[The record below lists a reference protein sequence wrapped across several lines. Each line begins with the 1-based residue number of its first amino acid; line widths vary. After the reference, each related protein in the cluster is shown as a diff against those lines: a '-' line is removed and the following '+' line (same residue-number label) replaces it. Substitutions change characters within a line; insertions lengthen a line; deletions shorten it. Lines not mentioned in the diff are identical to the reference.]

1 MANLTIVKRLYLGF
15 GLLLTLLVGLAA
27 IATHTLSNA
36 NKEIFETVRLYNQS
50 SYIQSALKDVA
61 LIRGYMWGA
70 IATPDKT
77 TAEEQ
82 IQNMDNASKSAERT
96 LAQLVS
102 SIQNPARKAK
112 ADELSLLLKNYQK
125 DTMALVEV
133 SKQERASQSF
143 EEIRQ
148 KTIVTFDTLNG
159 MASALASEYVERAQK
174 NGLQCEDQVEKS
186 QFLVIGLGVAAVVI
200 GLLSAWS
207 IVVSI
212 THPLTGIIQSVK
224 ALGRNETDM
233 VVQAAQRKDEFGPLG
248 QALEQWRLGIIAAR
262 EREQHEKAEQQRQ
275 IDRQH
280 RIDDLTA
287 DFDRKVGDVLAMVT
301 GASTELN
308 STAQTMAANAEQTRR
323 QSERVSSA
331 SAEAASNVQA
341 AATAAE
347 ELSASIHEIAR
358 QVEQSSVAS
367 RSASEEADLADQTIK
382 ELADMSNKIGEVV
395 RLITDIASQ
404 TNLLALNAT
413 IEAARAGDAGK
424 GFAVVAGEV
433 KNLANQTGRAT
444 DEIGTQIG
452 GVQNATSKAVSAIA
466 GIVGR
471 IEEINQISSAIASA
485 VEQQSAATSEIAR
498 SVENAATGTQDVSEN
513 IESVTETA
521 SETGAAASQVLSAS
535 ESLSREAVNLHAIV
549 RAFLDDVKAA

>member
-1 MANLTIVKRLYLGF
+1 MGNLTIVKRLYLGF
-15 GLLLTLLVGLAA
+15 GLLLALLVGLAA
-27 IATHTLSNA
+27 IATHTLSGA
-36 NKEIFETVRLYNQS
+36 NRDIFETVRLYDQS
-50 SYIQSALKDVA
+50 SRIQSALRDVA

-70 IATPDKT
+70 IATPDKAT
-77 TAEEQ
+77 VDEQ
-82 IQNMDNASKSAERT
+82 IRSMDSTFKSAGRT
-96 LAQLVS
+96 LTELIS
-102 SIQNPARKAK
+102 SIRDPARKAK
-112 ADELSLLLKNYQK
+112 ASEIPRLLEAYQK
-125 DTMALVEV
+125 DALALIE
-133 SKQERASQSF
+133 ASAQGMTSRNF

-148 KTIVTFDTLNG
+148 RTIVTFDTLNS
-159 MASALASEYVERAQK
+159 MSSALAAEYVERAET
-174 NGLQCEDQVEKS
+174 NGLKCEGQVEES
-186 QFLVIGLGVAAVVI
+186 QFVVIGLGIAAVAL
-200 GLLSAWS
+200 GLFSAWS
-207 IVVSI
+207 IVISI
-212 THPLTGIIQSVK
+212 TRPLTSIIQSVK
-224 ALGRNETDM
+224 ALGRNETD
-233 VVQAAQRKDEFGPLG
+233 VAIESARRKDEFGPLG
-248 QALEQWRLGIIAAR
+248 QALEQWRLGIIAER
-262 EREQHEKAEQQRQ
+262 EREQRETAERQRQ
-275 IDRQH
+275 ADRQR
-280 RIDDLTA
+280 RIDDLTG
-287 DFDRKVGDVLAMVT
+287 DFDRKVGDVLDTVT

-308 STAQTMAANAEQTRR
+308 STAQTMADNAEQTRR

-358 QVEQSSVAS
+358 QVEQSSIAS

-444 DEIGTQIG
+444 DEIGTQIS
-452 GVQNATSKAVSAIA
+452 GVQSATSKAVSAIA

-471 IEEINQISSAIASA
+471 IEEINQISSTIASA

-498 SVENAATGTQDVSEN
+498 SVENAATGTQDVSHN

-535 ESLSREAVNLHAIV
+535 ESLSREAVNLHQMV
-549 RAFLDDVKAA
+549 TSFLDAVKKA

>member
-1 MANLTIVKRLYLGF
+1 MKDIKISTKLYLGF
-15 GLLLTLLVGLAA
+15 GFLIFLLMIISGISAFSVSHLAEATSGTLRLNAQSTHIQRALKEVALARG
-27 IATHTLSNA
+27 
-36 NKEIFETVRLYNQS
+36 TVWVMVS
-50 SYIQSALKDVA
+50 MPDSALYQERTARVEESFK
-61 LIRGYMWGA
+61 
-70 IATPDKT
+70 
-77 TAEEQ
+77 TAEERLGMLLSVVEDSERREKTKQ
-82 IQNMDNASKSAERT
+82 LQALISQYQQQTKELLRFSAQGTSSASFRSMGDQTAVTFKSLNDLGTALAMNYVNNA
-96 LAQLVS
+96 
-102 SIQNPARKAK
+102 
-112 ADELSLLLKNYQK
+112 
-125 DTMALVEV
+125 
-133 SKQERASQSF
+133 
-143 EEIRQ
+143 Q
-148 KTIVTFDTLNG
+148 KTG
-159 MASALASEYVERAQK
+159 
-174 NGLQCEDQVEKS
+174 EKS
-186 QFLVIGLGVAAVVI
+186 HSDGRTSQIVVIGLGVAALII

-207 IVVSI
+207 IVISI
-212 THPLTGIIQSVK
+212 TRPLASIIQSIH
-224 ALGRNETDM
+224 ALGRNETDLIIRE
-233 VVQAAQRKDEFGPLG
+233 ADRKDEFGPLG
-248 QALEQWRLGIIAAR
+248 GALEQRRLGIIAER
-262 EREQHEKAEQQRQ
+262 EREQREKADQQQQIERQ
-275 IDRQH
+275 R

-287 DFDRKVGDVLAMVT
+287 AFDRKIGDVLAMVT

-331 SAEAASNVQA
+331 STEAANNVQA

-358 QVEQSSVAS
+358 QVEQSSIAS
-367 RSASEEADLADQTIK
+367 RSASEEADLANQTIK

-444 DEIGTQIG
+444 DEIGTQIS
-452 GVQNATSKAVSAIA
+452 GVQSATNKAVSAIA

-471 IEEINQISSAIASA
+471 IEEINQISSTIASA

-498 SVENAATGTQDVSEN
+498 SVENAATGTQDVSHN

-549 RAFLDDVKAA
+549 QTFLDEVKAA

>member
-1 MANLTIVKRLYLGF
+1 SG
-15 GLLLTLLVGLAA
+15 
-27 IATHTLSNA
+27 
-36 NKEIFETVRLYNQS
+36 
-50 SYIQSALKDVA
+50 
-61 LIRGYMWGA
+61 
-70 IATPDKT
+70 
-77 TAEEQ
+77 
-82 IQNMDNASKSAERT
+82 
-96 LAQLVS
+96 
-102 SIQNPARKAK
+102 IQNPERKVK
-112 ADELSLLLKNYQK
+112 AEEISRLLQSYQK
-125 DTMALVEV
+125 DTMALVE
-133 SKQERASQSF
+133 ASEHGMTSRNF

-159 MASALASEYVERAQK
+159 MASTMVSDYVERAQK
-174 NGLQCEDQVEKS
+174 NGLQCEDQVQKS
-186 QFLVIGLGVAAVVI
+186 QFVVIGLGVAAAVI

-207 IVVSI
+207 IVISI
-212 THPLTGIIQSVK
+212 TRPLTGIIQLVH

-233 VVQAAQRKDEFGPLG
+233 IVQAAQRKDEFGPLG
-248 QALEQWRLGIIAAR
+248 QALEQWRLGIIAGR
-262 EREQHEKAEQQRQ
+262 EREQREKADQQQQIERQ
-275 IDRQH
+275 R

-358 QVEQSSVAS
+358 QVEQSSIAS

-444 DEIGTQIG
+444 DEIGTQIN
-452 GVQNATSKAVSAIA
+452 GVQVATSKAVSAIA

-471 IEEINQISSAIASA
+471 IDEINQISSAIASA

-535 ESLSREAVNLHAIV
+535 ESLSREAVNLHQMV
-549 RAFLDDVKAA
+549 TSFLDAVKKA